1 VVQWRVVRRWTYE
14 GPGVAG
20 SGLEAGHAYALEHV
34 STGEL
39 RQISIEVAAGGP
51 GISSVRFDT
60 ALDAYLEVE
69 NPPERVILDQQGDVV
84 RVDPTGQR

>member
-14 GPGVAG
+14 GHGVAG
-20 SGLEAGHAYALEHV
+20 FGLEAGHAYALEHL

-60 ALDAYLEVE
+60 ALDAYLAVE
-69 NPPERVILDQQGDVV
+69 DPPERVILDQRGDVL
-84 RVDPTGQR
+84 RVDRSG